1 MVKSVERETIR
12 KMQGLVFRRSAN
24 CCEDNQASMQPGH
37 QCLERCHAPLAQAQA
52 LGTSEL
58 ERFQYRLARCTMRC
72 KDKAKDS
79 IDAGNKELQVKRQL
93 DSCVAKCVDDPMR
106 LIPTMTK
113 KMKASL
119 SSIGK

>member
-1 MVKSVERETIR
+1 MAEVQQLRVQQTVDAMVKSVERETIR

-58 ERFQYRLARCTMRC
+58 ERFQYRLARHLPSPVSLFKT
-72 KDKAKDS
+72 
-79 IDAGNKELQVKRQL
+79 IN
-93 DSCVAKCVDDPMR
+93 
-106 LIPTMTK
+106 
-113 KMKASL
+113 MKAGWAAVAHAFNSSTQEAEPGRSL
-119 SSIGK
+119 